1 MTLMSKKNS
10 KICQLYF
17 NFIRIE
23 NQLHLYLENG
33 EIPTTKNQLGGDL
46 TKLRDP
52 LVPENFEI
60 FLSNTASLNEQ
71 NYVSIACLPEFSK
84 EQNRC
89 LLIAISEISPLGI
102 AHNTQ
107 YQKLIIYG
115 GSFNP
120 LHVGHI
126 ECIRQ
131 GLKIGNVV
139 VVPDHNPQKELEK
152 IDLYS
157 VVKKI
162 AEKLP
167 HKNLHFYLKFAL
179 CAVPNPTVNWLP
191 QINCEQKYLLIGD
204 DSFYNIHS
212 WVDFANL
219 ITSLKGIYIVPRI
232 CNEVAFGKTRELLL
246 EIKPDL
252 EIVALETHKHQS
264 TSSTKLRD
272 DPQ

>member
-1 MTLMSKKNS
+1 MSKKNS
-10 KICQLYF
+10 KTCQLYF

-23 NQLHLYLENG
+23 NQLHLYLDNG
-33 EIPTTKNQLGGDL
+33 KIPTTNDQLTGDFI
-46 TKLRDP
+46 KLDDT
-52 LVPENFEI
+52 LIPENFEI
-60 FLSNTASLNEQ
+60 FLSNATNSNKR
-71 NYVSIACLPEFSK
+71 NYISMADLPEFSK
-84 EQNRC
+84 EINKC
-89 LLIAISEISPLGI
+89 LLIAISEISPIGI

-107 YQKLIIYG
+107 FQKLIFYG

-131 GLKIGNVV
+131 GLEKGCVV
-139 VVPDHNPQKELEK
+139 VVPDHNPQKELEM
-152 IDLYS
+152 IDLRS

-167 HKNLHFYLKFAL
+167 HNNLHFYLKFAL
-179 CAVPNPTVNWLP
+179 CGEPNPTVKWVP
-191 QINCEQKYLLIGD
+191 QIHCEQKYLLIGD

-232 CNEVAFGKTRELLL
+232 CNEVAFRKTKELLL

-252 EIVALETHKHQS
+252 EIIGLVAHEHQS
-264 TSSTKLRD
+264 SSSTKLRE